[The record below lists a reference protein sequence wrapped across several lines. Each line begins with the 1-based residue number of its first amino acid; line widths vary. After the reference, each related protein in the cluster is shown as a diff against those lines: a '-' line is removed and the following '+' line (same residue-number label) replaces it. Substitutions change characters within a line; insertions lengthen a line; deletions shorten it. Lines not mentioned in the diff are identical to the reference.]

1 MAVAEA
7 MSCWYTAAEDERS
20 VRSCRSCVCAWRVDV
35 SRGGGGTMRERGDGG
50 GLGLGG
56 TVKSWVRAEKAGRL
70 VLVLPAVAV
79 GRELALMLGTAVA
92 VVVVVVVV
100 VELVVVVAVVVGV
113 GGVATLTPDGLLRCP
128 FAAGGGGGGGIDVV
142 LTSEAVDGRRT
153 PGSAASCFDVAPT
166 VFAPLFAPVPA
177 LALVAVVAAVAV
189 LSVFPAVLD
198 LNDMALP
205 KPPSGALSTVAA
217 LPLDN
222 ALPSFAGS
230 LVEALRAGFAPTPS
244 TFPKLL
250 LAAVASASLSSSV
263 LALPPA
269 VDTDGALPVLRG
281 GASLAALL
289 FLRLA
294 VRGAD
299 DCGGGGGGGILAAS
313 ARGEPFA
320 VVMVVVVRGEV
331 ELVPGRECGGE

>member
-1 MAVAEA
+1 
-7 MSCWYTAAEDERS
+7 
-20 VRSCRSCVCAWRVDV
+20 
-35 SRGGGGTMRERGDGG
+35 MRERGDGG
-50 GLGLGG
+50 GLGLVG

-70 VLVLPAVAV
+70 VLVLPVV
-79 GRELALMLGTAVA
+79 VVVVRRGLVLMLGTTMT
-92 VVVVVVVV
+92 VVVVVV
-100 VELVVVVAVVVGV
+100 VEEEEEVVVVGV
-113 GGVATLTPDGLLRCP
+113 GGVVALTPDALLRCP
-128 FAAGGGGGGGIDVV
+128 FAAGGGGGGGGGGIDVVVV
-142 LTSEAVDGRRT
+142 LTSEAVDGRRP
-153 PGSAASCFDVAPT
+153 PGSAAILGSCFDVAPT

-177 LALVAVVAAVAV
+177 LALVVVVAPVAIAKAEL

-217 LPLDN
+217 LPLAS

-230 LVEALRAGFAPTPS
+230 LVELLRAVGFAPTPS

-250 LAAVASASLSSSV
+250 LAAVASASFSSSV

-269 VDTDGALPVLRG
+269 ADTDGVLPVLRG
-281 GASLAALL
+281 GASFAALL

-313 ARGEPFA
+313 ARGGPFV
-320 VVMVVVVRGEV
+320 VVMAVIVRGEV
-331 ELVPGRECGGE
+331 PGRGCGGE

>member
-79 GRELALMLGTAVA
+79 GRGLALMLGTAVA
-92 VVVVVVVV
+92 VVVVVV
-100 VELVVVVAVVVGV
+100 EMAAAVVVVVVVVVVVGV
-113 GGVATLTPDGLLRCP
+113 GGVVALTPDALLRCP
-128 FAAGGGGGGGIDVV
+128 FAAGGGGGIDVV
-142 LTSEAVDGRRT
+142 VVPTSEVVDGRRT
-153 PGSAASCFDVAPT
+153 PDSAAAMLGSCFDVAPT

-177 LALVAVVAAVAV
+177 LALVVVVAVAPVAVAVAV

-205 KPPSGALSTVAA
+205 KLASGALSTVAA
-217 LPLDN
+217 LPLAG
-222 ALPSFAGS
+222 ALP
-230 LVEALRAGFAPTPS
+230 VEPLRAGFAPTPS
-244 TFPKLL
+244 AFPKLL

-269 VDTDGALPVLRG
+269 ADTDGVLPVLRG

-299 DCGGGGGGGILAAS
+299 DCGGGAGGGGGGGGILAAS
-313 ARGEPFA
+313 ARGEPF
-320 VVMVVVVRGEV
+320 VVVRGEV
-331 ELVPGRECGGE
+331 DGE